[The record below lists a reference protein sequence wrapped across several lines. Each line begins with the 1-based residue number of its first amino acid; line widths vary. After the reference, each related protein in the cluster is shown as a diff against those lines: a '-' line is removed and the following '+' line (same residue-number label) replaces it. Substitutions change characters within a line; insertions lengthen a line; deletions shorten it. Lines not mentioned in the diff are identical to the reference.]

1 MRDEVWMSKNGPIK
15 VKDMSLDHV
24 HNALAHLERHGV
36 GVANKAAYDAMQR
49 RVTTVEE
56 FKREAKG
63 ADARIIDSQR
73 LTAQCWVAKT
83 VVLVA
88 HLPDFSNGVWVAE
101 SAGRHHA
108 NHSLDD
114 LLAEIEAE
122 VLAARA
128 VQALQDTI
136 EQHAHDFAVTHRE
149 FMVTQTNPFEY
160 RLVGSY
166 ASFEAKFDPATGWAV
181 AGDFDLEGK
190 GGTLIDAYNDAVFA
204 PQAEQPE
211 QSVWLEGLP
220 KSVIVQ
226 YPDNL
231 PSSYARVTN
240 EQIRKWLDG
249 DLQVLVLPFDT
260 KITPVYDDPA

>member
-1 MRDEVWMSKNGPIK
+1 MQDAVWLSKNGPIK
-15 VKDMSLDHV
+15 VKDMTLDHV
-24 HNALAHLERHGV
+24 NNALAHLKRYGISV
-36 GVANKAAYDAMQR
+36 GNKAAYDAMQR
-49 RVTTVEE
+49 RVYAVEE
-56 FKREAKG
+56 FKREAKNSG
-63 ADARIIDSQR
+63 AHIIDSQR
-73 LTAQCWVAKT
+73 LTVQCYVAESA
-83 VVLVA
+83 VSVA

-101 SAGRHHA
+101 AEGRHYA
-108 NHSLDD
+108 NANLND
-114 LLAEIEAE
+114 LLTEIEAEIEAG
-122 VLAARA
+122 RA

-190 GGTLIDAYNDAVFA
+190 GGTLIDAYNDAVFK
-204 PQAEQPE
+204 PEPEQSP

-226 YPDNL
+226 YPDTL
-231 PSSYARVTN
+231 PNSVAHSAN
-240 EQIRKWLDG
+240 HGIRKWLDG

-260 KITPVYDDPA
+260 KITPVYDAPA